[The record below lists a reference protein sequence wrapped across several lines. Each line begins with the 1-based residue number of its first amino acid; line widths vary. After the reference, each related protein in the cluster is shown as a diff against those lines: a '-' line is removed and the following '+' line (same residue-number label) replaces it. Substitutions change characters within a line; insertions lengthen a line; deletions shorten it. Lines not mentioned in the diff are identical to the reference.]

1 MPGLPVLVLVLF
13 CIFLNV
19 TGQISLKYGASRLGP
34 LPARQGIPFFLLQVV
49 KNPFVLTSLGCAF
62 TSLLLWLII
71 LSRAELS
78 AVYPMLALSYA
89 LTAMAAR
96 LLLGEQLSSLRVL
109 GITLI
114 CLGVFLIARS

>member
-1 MPGLPVLVLVLF
+1 M
-13 CIFLNV
+13 
-19 TGQISLKYGASRLGP
+19 
-34 LPARQGIPFFLLQVV
+34 
-49 KNPFVLTSLGCAF
+49 LTSLGCAF